1 MARTFDEIYND
12 VSALYDQ
19 EQEVKVAEDYTTL
32 SGSQLLENNQFL
44 QDLTKYYRNSGQS
57 FTSTEDMLD
66 EWYTDE
72 RWDDWNSL
80 WKAGDLIEYANAGT
94 DKELIARLGRAWS
107 NAPTRGSWW
116 DKTRDIG
123 GALIADPLNFA
134 GGAGVA
140 AKGAKAAQLATQAGK
155 SAAQA
160 KRAGMFAGAA
170 KGAKQEGAISAG
182 VELGFDAMD
191 QKREIDYGLR
201 DEYSVGDAAKATA
214 IGAGVGGAV
223 GGLIGGGIGRFSG
236 ATESAIADTNAVA
249 MASNPDFADFSKIT
263 DADWIEGGTN
273 LAINTRRRIAD
284 LEADIQE
291 SQTVINDPTSP
302 DKASA
307 AENIVASQTEI
318 NDIRMSIEQVSAI
331 ERAVVERQRTIDAE
345 YQKAYGQDGK
355 VNTEAQAEV
364 SGKINDLTA
373 EMSGLQNQARDLLSR
388 SYLDEPVEV
397 DTTPPISKKAQNKAA
412 KKTKAT
418 EAKAK
423 EPADAAD
430 TPEPFA
436 EILEVG
442 TADGVKTKGIMTH
455 TLDAKRKA
463 IAENV
468 GEEAAAAYENGVK
481 SNLQESATSTPKVEA
496 EPVQLNALETKAAS
510 SIEGVAPKKAVTSF
524 DQIKYNSPSQ
534 KAAVRKL
541 LDGKSSVIT
550 EQDVVEL
557 FNAGKLKANGAKL
570 AARTP
575 IAVLRKVNNEIREAA
590 GQEVKDFVKGKAA
603 TAADEPA
610 TEAVEDGIDAEA
622 VVQQDMADADDMA
635 QLDSEGSVE
644 ETPDGSVEEYV
655 QAENDGSE
663 LEWDFRSSG
672 QQASIEAS
680 YQKYGVDEDFLDGLV
695 QKGIVKLTPK
705 GKLSQEGKKTFE
717 KEAEEYS
724 KDIDEYLKKPEGK
737 TAQEKID
744 ADEQAI
750 NQENYEGEWGTTNLH
765 AEIVY
770 RAIVEMVADAS
781 DPTKELNRLIE
792 QVSTH
797 EGYSGELKR
806 RVKQMITAQLE
817 TGQDPV
823 PNRTIRSGGSRVE
836 TAMKREKNAGIT
848 FRLEPDTKEG
858 RSVYKG
864 KIQSFLKRGYA
875 SGSEDGRTVIS
886 IDDVITNSKL
896 KKMEAQSIL
905 DEDTRGVSIAKLEKT
920 IARLEKQKAKN
931 KSGKLKPEAEANLAG
946 LKTRL
951 ATELATPPTDTYIAY
966 KPNGNQTADDLPQG
980 TRFRDTDFDTAYEV
994 IVRTKDGAKFRTFS
1008 TLERLNEFLGN
1019 VRKADEEEVQSIVRS
1034 AEDMTAAIDDALSGD
1049 KSLEE
1054 KAALVEELR
1063 RTTVKPKAKPKTAAK
1078 DIPNVPVF
1086 RDENE
1091 DMVLALVPRDMVGT
1105 SVKNA
1110 GSKLARI
1117 INETQIEAGANVKEL
1132 LGSLEKND
1140 LNEFAIGYLP
1150 VQARKFRS
1158 NRRRIEDLFVPLNK
1172 ENGLGAAS
1180 EIGRD
1185 AEGFEAFVPR
1195 KMPLTAA
1202 ETNQTTFK
1210 LSDEK
1215 VSIGAERAIFK
1226 VLDDVG
1232 ASGVPE
1238 ELRGGKRLEH
1248 FNDNMK
1254 NRDFTL
1260 NELNQIIR
1268 TYEVAPFTFKGQDQ
1282 RIVPMQTRLQVL
1294 SFLEGLRYDLA
1305 PNGFRKP
1312 TSTLVEAQQQLAYI
1326 TKGVSKKERQVAE
1339 ELLGIVSTESKAPVL
1354 RFNQDSGDV
1363 MGAFDPSTNAVE
1375 IADKAG
1381 PITFNLT
1388 LAHELGHWS
1397 WDNIASSQLKREF
1410 WEIMSEKFS
1419 TPTGQVKSGADA
1431 VMEEMSP
1438 VMRWG
1443 QKSQKSIGQDISE
1456 HTPQEMWANQ
1466 FSMYLLHRKG
1476 IDVGEKEFFKRHKFF
1491 FEKWFDK
1498 IKVLYKKIRG
1508 ENIFDPQL
1516 EPIFRN
1522 LIADK
1527 REFVYRNY
1535 LNPVEAKSSKGK
1547 ALERRY
1553 REVYDAR
1560 KVLQDK
1566 LKSGDPEAVAIAARE
1581 IQSALYSMGMSKKD
1595 AEFIVR
1601 SQNKKIVSDAAK
1613 QGRTP
1618 TDAEMRQVNTSG
1630 TLSVMKG
1637 KGLSNK
1643 MVTAGRRINELIVN
1657 EKDVFD
1663 PNGNEAG
1670 VVGLNTV
1677 ENVNEFY
1684 NTELKQLLTEVME
1697 RLNTGFQDVEYGDM
1711 PSYVPTKDFMGLR
1724 EVIGMDTINKA
1735 RKFKEVKR
1743 AINQKSAS
1751 GKQAAKNA
1759 VNNIDKIKSENDGSV
1774 SKETMEG
1781 AELLH
1786 ANADIP
1792 ELVRTLVNAKGKT
1805 EEAAAKHA
1813 LADAMHRNFIPKI
1826 NDKDRRYKEANIKEL
1841 PALALDRLIKHDDKV
1856 GYFQAMAE
1864 LANKKYYKNFK
1875 INALPDKKSEMRVR
1889 LPSEDNLGIDPELD
1903 LITTEV
1909 LKTKSHRT
1917 ERKSY
1922 VLKTMTTRLIDEGLD
1937 INVMEDPESA
1947 GLSMNA
1953 ARKQLRLVT
1962 NNITSSNGGDV
1973 RVGIGQIMDMLLNSY
1988 GGANKFAFNMDVLE
2002 YKPDELVN
2010 TFDELMNETE
2020 VAGFKTKSPTPQI
2033 SVMKEALIPMVLD
2046 ALDFTG
2052 AEDLMNKS
2060 VLSSGDIKS
2069 WKERAKLSN
2078 LDVEAIKD
2086 TYRSI
2091 NPAAADDQ
2099 VQELM
2104 RAVAHITSGMISNA
2118 DAQRRF
2124 LPLSLYDIG
2133 GEYAQRMRGSPA
2145 IEYLDG
2151 EVPAILAKD
2160 FSDDLMD
2167 THSIQQKKAI
2177 RNWTGSKSPIP
2188 LYIMRGGTNGFR
2200 TAVAD
2205 PTRMRYNMEDF
2216 LKQMDEEGL
2225 DEDALDDVVYD
2236 VINLSDSY
2244 DRMAEA
2250 KSSGADA
2257 EEIISI
2263 QREIADAHR
2272 YLKGKPET
2280 KAVYDREDFVTPVY
2294 VKDDD
2299 PLFIP
2304 QVINVEP
2311 EGDGARY
2318 LQDISDRLSAVMKAK
2333 GRLSDYIFE
2342 VNDYDSTFDLPRGTR
2357 SVRGVDVL
2365 TGMYKFVA
2373 ASMPHKAQDVER
2385 ELFRKLRQA
2394 GFSTLTVRSP
2404 DWAKYY
2410 DPYAPEVIS
2419 RYQRTMANFTGEPS
2433 MADIGA
2439 QYKDSTLSAIRDM
2452 NLFSPSSRYTAP
2464 IARGINSTIIL
2475 DPAKAKKVND
2485 PYFSNLNIPSEKSF
2499 MASGAPSM
2507 SYVDALMDNPDSA
2520 WKARLRAAKQ
2530 LEAGGI
2536 PSASLN
2542 TIVKM
2547 GKGQKVTKADVEKLN
2562 KVSSL
2567 FTMKTNGGIIRA
2579 SGMNWLARFVE
2590 PEDGSGGHFERVNAK
2605 MGRFLVP
2612 LTRKLHRLPNKNGRS
2627 SNMVERYYQQGFLQ
2641 MADATRKGF
2650 GSIVGM
2656 APTTRIN
2663 QPIAHERIAQALR
2676 NRGSAD
2682 GLRPK
2687 EKEVYEEIQ
2696 QYFKQAHNR
2705 LTQAGIQIG
2714 EIKEDYFP
2722 QIWRRDLIEANEEE
2736 FKRNLAR
2743 YFQEEHLVREG
2754 DNLAGDKALA
2764 KASSVFLKLTAE
2776 DGVLTGDPMQFYSRK
2791 TADNAD
2797 FQRLIRLDQFPDF
2810 VKAGNPNNL
2819 SKFLENDLL
2828 IVMTKYADNVEHR
2841 LDLVDQFGVGG
2852 HAHHDYLATIS
2863 GGPDAISRLL
2873 RSNKVLKRNYRTF
2886 LNNRLDDDADV
2897 DEGGM
2902 VGIFKTDHFKAP
2914 IQKSGIEGKMIADKR
2929 ANSLVSMARSGASS
2943 KEMFNEMMKSL
2954 DVSKESSGPATMMKK
2969 NFGKR
2974 AEAIANA
2981 LYDTKGFRELPS
2993 EDNIRHA
3000 QGTFNAVQRQPIDGF
3015 SPLYN
3020 GKTTSKWLRSI
3031 NGVTLL
3037 SFTTLTSLGDLV
3049 LPLVSS
3055 GDFKS
3060 SFNGIRKFTQSGT
3073 GGEEYRD
3080 MIRGVGAAVENIVH
3094 QRMTTAFGVEAT
3106 QFSSGFFNLSLL
3118 TPWTDTMRDIS
3129 AATGFEHFKAQQK
3142 IAQRYSGTKKGRI
3155 AKQILSEYGLADLAD
3170 AKAPPVESIMKQ
3182 SPLGQTHDMYD
3193 KVASSV
3199 IKFTNQSIFT
3209 PNPNDIHL
3217 WGQTPI
3223 GAILYQLK
3231 SFPMMMARLGGRNI
3245 RKAKDGNWKPLA
3257 YMATVMPAMG
3267 YGAASI
3273 KDVVQGRGG
3282 EENREF
3288 ASRER
3293 KLTDSYASAEG
3304 MVNRVSDDLGI
3315 DADRYLGMYHDG
3327 LMMSGG
3333 LGFVGEML
3341 VDIANQTDNG
3351 YYGMWR
3357 TATAI
3362 GGPSVSLGG
3371 RAVRVLGGVQDA
3383 AFDAMGFEST
3393 NYKERDAFDASFGL
3407 VPFVGQMPAVKENL
3421 KDMLLGESSKKSR
3434 SSDQAFGLDFDL

>member
-1 MARTFDEIYND
+1 MVKPISQTFNE
-12 VSALYDQ
+12 VSALFDQ
-19 EQEVKVAEDYTTL
+19 EQEVTAPEDYTTL

-44 QDLTKYYRNSGQS
+44 QDLTKYYRTSGQT

-72 RWDDWNSL
+72 RWDDWNSISKGL
-80 WKAGDLIEYANAGT
+80 DIIEYANAGS

-134 GGAGVA
+134 GGYGVA

-160 KRAGMFAGAA
+160 KRAGMVAGAA
-170 KGAKQEGAISAG
+170 RGAKQEGAISAG
-182 VELGFDAMD
+182 VELGFNAMD
-191 QKREIDYGLR
+191 QKRDIDYGLR
-201 DEYSVGDAAKATA
+201 DEYSVGDAAKATV
-214 IGAGVGGAV
+214 IGGTVGGTL
-223 GGLIGGGIGRFSG
+223 GGIIGGSIGRFSG
-236 ATESAIADTNAVA
+236 ATESAIADTNALA
-249 MASNPDFADFSKIT
+249 MASDPDLADFSKIT

-273 LAINTRRRIAD
+273 LAINTRKRIAD

-291 SQTVINDPTSP
+291 SQTIINDPTSP

-318 NDIRMSIEQVSAI
+318 NDIKMSIEQVSAL
-331 ERAVVERQRTIDAE
+331 ERAVVERQRAMDAI

-355 VNTEAQAEV
+355 VDTEAQAEV
-364 SGKINDLTA
+364 SGAINDLTA
-373 EMSGLQNQARDLLSR
+373 EMAALQNQARDLLSK
-388 SYLDEPVEV
+388 SYLDDPVEV
-397 DTTPPISKKAQNKAA
+397 DTAPPLSKKAQKKKAA

-418 EAKAK
+418 EAKPAETK
-423 EPADAAD
+423 TEEVKADAA
-430 TPEPFA
+430 PEPEVNA
-436 EILEVG
+436 EVEP
-442 TADGVKTKGIMTH
+442 TKI
-455 TLDAKRKA
+455 
-463 IAENV
+463 
-468 GEEAAAAYENGVK
+468 
-481 SNLQESATSTPKVEA
+481 S
-496 EPVQLNALETKAAS
+496 ALETKVAS
-510 SIEGVAPKKAVTSF
+510 GIEGVAPKKAVTSF

-541 LDGKSSVIT
+541 LDGKNSVIT
-550 EQDVVEL
+550 EQDVVDL
-557 FNAGKLKANGAKL
+557 FNAGKLKTNGSKL

-590 GQEVKDFVKGKAA
+590 GQEVKEFVKGKAA
-603 TAADEPA
+603 TAADEPI
-610 TEAVEDGIDAEA
+610 TEAVEGGVDAEA
-622 VVQQDMADADDMA
+622 IVKQDMEDADDMT
-635 QLDSEGSVE
+635 QLDSESPVE
-644 ETPDGSVEEYV
+644 ETEETLDGSVEDYV
-655 QAENDGSE
+655 QAENDNSE
-663 LEWDFRSSG
+663 LEWDFRSEG
-672 QQASIEAS
+672 QQKSIEAS
-680 YQKYGVDEDFLDGLV
+680 YAKFGVDEDFLDGLI
-695 QKGIVKLTPK
+695 QQGIVKLTPK
-705 GKLSQEGKKTFE
+705 GKLSQDGKKTFE

-724 KDIDEYLKKPEGK
+724 KDIDEYLKKPKGK
-737 TAQEKID
+737 TA
-744 ADEQAI
+744 DERVVEYDQAI
-750 NQENYEGEWGTTNLH
+750 NQENYDGEWGTTNVH
-765 AEIVY
+765 AEVVY
-770 RAIVEMVADAS
+770 RAIVEMVSDAS
-781 DPTKELNRLIE
+781 DPAKELNRLID

-817 TGQDPV
+817 TGQDPT
-823 PNRTIRSGGSRVE
+823 PNRTIRSGGGRVE
-836 TAMKREKNAGIT
+836 TAMKREKTAGIT

-896 KKMEAQSIL
+896 SKMEAQSIL
-905 DEDTRGVSIAKLEKT
+905 SEDTRGVSIAKLEKG

-931 KSGKLKPEAEANLAG
+931 KSGKLKPEGEANLAG
-946 LKTRL
+946 LKARL
-951 ATELATPPTDTYIAY
+951 ATELETPPTDTYVAY
-966 KPNGNQTADDLPQG
+966 KPNGNQSADDLPQG
-980 TRFRDTDFDTAYEV
+980 TRFRDTDYDTAYET
-994 IVRTKDGAKFRTFS
+994 IVRTADGPKFRTFA

-1034 AEDMTAAIDDALSGD
+1034 PEEMTSAVDDALSGD
-1049 KSLEE
+1049 KTLEE
-1054 KAALVEELR
+1054 KAALIEELR
-1063 RTTVKPKAKPKTAAK
+1063 RTTVKPKAKPKTKAK
-1078 DIPNVPVF
+1078 DIPTVPVF

-1091 DMVLALVPRDMVGT
+1091 DMVLALVPRDMVGI
-1105 SVKNA
+1105 SVKRA
-1110 GSKLARI
+1110 GSKIARI
-1117 INETQIEAGANVKEL
+1117 INDTQIEAGANVKEL
-1132 LGSLEKND
+1132 LGSLQKND

-1172 ENGLGAAS
+1172 ENSLGAAT

-1185 AEGFEAFVPR
+1185 AEGFETFVPR

-1202 ETNQTTFK
+1202 ETKQKTFK
-1210 LSDEK
+1210 LSDEM

-1248 FNDNMK
+1248 FNENMK
-1254 NRDFTL
+1254 NREFTL

-1268 TYEVAPFTFKGQDQ
+1268 TYEIAPFTFKGQNGEV
-1282 RIVPMQTRLQVL
+1282 VPMQTRLQVL

-1305 PNGFRKP
+1305 PNGFRRP
-1312 TSTLVEAQQQLAYI
+1312 TEKLVEAQKQLGYI
-1326 TKGVSKKERQVAE
+1326 TQGVSKKERQVAE
-1339 ELLGIVSTESKAPVL
+1339 ELLDIVSTENKAPIL
-1354 RFNQDSGDV
+1354 RFNQDGGNV

-1410 WEIMSEKFS
+1410 WEIMSEKFT
-1419 TPTGQVKSGADA
+1419 TPTGQVKSDADA

-1438 VMRWG
+1438 VFRWG
-1443 QKSQKSIGQDISE
+1443 KKNQKSIGQDISE
-1456 HTPQEMWANQ
+1456 QTPQEMWANQ

-1476 IDVGEKEFFKRHKFF
+1476 IDIGEKEFFNRHKFF
-1491 FEKWFDK
+1491 FEKWYDK

-1595 AEFIVR
+1595 AEMIVR
-1601 SQNKKIVSDAAK
+1601 SQNKKIISDAAK
-1613 QGRTP
+1613 QNRTP
-1618 TDAEMRQVNTSG
+1618 TDAEMRKVTTSG

-1637 KGLSNK
+1637 RGLSNR
-1643 MVTAGRRINELIVN
+1643 MVAAGRRINELIVN

-1677 ENVNEFY
+1677 ENVKEFY
-1684 NTELKQLLTEVME
+1684 DTELKQILTEVME

-1724 EVIGMDTINKA
+1724 EVVGMDTINKA

-1774 SKETMEG
+1774 SKETMQG
-1781 AELLH
+1781 ADLLH

-1792 ELVRTLVNAKGKT
+1792 ELVRTLVNAKGKK

-1826 NDKDRRYKEANIKEL
+1826 NDKDRRYKEVTVKEL

-1889 LPSEDNLGIDPELD
+1889 LPSEDSLGIDPELD

-1937 INVMEDPESA
+1937 INVMEDPEST
-1947 GLSMNA
+1947 GLSMND
-1953 ARKQLRLVT
+1953 ARKKLRSIT
-1962 NNITSSNGGDV
+1962 NNITSNDSGDV
-1973 RVGIGQIMDMLLNSY
+1973 RVGLGQIMDLLLNSY
-1988 GGANKFAFNMDVLE
+1988 GGANKFAFNIDLLE
-2002 YKPDELVN
+2002 FKPWEIEDA
-2010 TFDELMNETE
+2010 FDELMYETE
-2020 VAGFKTKSPTPQI
+2020 VAGFKTKSPNPTV

-2052 AEDLMNKS
+2052 VEDLIGKS
-2060 VLSSGDIKS
+2060 VLNVGDIRA
-2069 WKERAKLSN
+2069 WKERTKISN
-2078 LDVEAIKD
+2078 SQVDDLKD
-2086 TYRSI
+2086 RYREI
-2091 NPAAADDQ
+2091 NSSAAEDQ

-2104 RAVAHITSGMISNA
+2104 RAVAHITSGMISST

-2133 GEYAQRMRGSPA
+2133 GEYAQKMRGSPV

-2151 EVPAILAKD
+2151 DVPAVLAKE
-2160 FSDDLMD
+2160 FSDDLMS
-2167 THSIQQKKAI
+2167 THTIHQQKAI
-2177 RNWTGSKSPIP
+2177 RNWTGSRSPTP

-2205 PTRMRYNMEDF
+2205 PTRMRYNMDDF
-2216 LKQMDEEGL
+2216 LKQMDGLDEEGL
-2225 DEDALDDVVYD
+2225 EDVVYD
-2236 VINLSDSY
+2236 VLSLSDAY
-2244 DRMAEA
+2244 DRMSAA
-2250 KSSGADA
+2250 KLSGADA
-2257 EEIISI
+2257 EEIIAI

-2280 KAVYDREDFVTPVY
+2280 KAVYDQEDFVTPVF

-2304 QVINVEP
+2304 ETINVEP

-2318 LQDISDRLSAVMKAK
+2318 LQDISDRLSVVMKAK
-2333 GRLSDYIFE
+2333 GRLSDYIPQL
-2342 VNDYDSTFDLPRGTR
+2342 NDLNLPIKV
-2357 SVRGVDVL
+2357 VRGVDVL
-2365 TGMYKFVA
+2365 MGMYKFVA

-2410 DPYAPEVIS
+2410 DIDSPEVIS
-2419 RYQRTMANFTGEPS
+2419 RYQRTMAKFIDNKYLYDEDWEGGYANDEIT
-2433 MADIGA
+2433 IGA
-2439 QYKDSTLSAIRDM
+2439 KRYEIWELQALRDIK
-2452 NLFSPSSRYTAP
+2452 LFRPSSRYTAP
-2464 IARGINSTIIL
+2464 IAKGINSTIIL
-2475 DPAKAKKVND
+2475 DPAKAKKAND
-2485 PYFSNLNIPSEKSF
+2485 PYFSNLNIPAEKSF

-2562 KVSSL
+2562 KVSSI

-2627 SNMVERYYQQGFLQ
+2627 STMVERYYQQGFLQ

-2676 NRGSAD
+2676 NRGSVD

-2687 EKEVYEEIQ
+2687 EKEVYDDIQ

-2743 YFQEEHLVREG
+2743 YFQEEHMVREG
-2754 DNLAGDKALA
+2754 DRLAGEKALA
-2764 KASSVFLKLTAE
+2764 KANSVFLKLTAE

-2828 IVMTKYADNVEHR
+2828 IVMTKYSDNVEHR
-2841 LDLVDQFGVGG
+2841 LDLVDKFGVGG

-2902 VGIFKTDHFKAP
+2902 VGVFKTDHFKAP
-2914 IQKSGIEGKMIADKR
+2914 IQKSGIEGKMLGDKR
-2929 ANSLVSMARSGASS
+2929 ANALVNMARSGASAQ
-2943 KEMFNEMMKSL
+2943 EMFNEMMKSL
-2954 DVSKESSGPATMMKK
+2954 DVSKETSGHATMMKK

-2981 LYDTKGFRELPS
+2981 LFDTKGFRELPS

-3000 QGTFNAVQRQPIDGF
+3000 QGSFNAVQRQPIDGF

-3049 LPLVSS
+3049 LPLVNS
-3055 GDFKS
+3055 GDFKA
-3060 SFNGIRKFTQSGT
+3060 SFNGIRKFTQSGV

-3106 QFSSGFFNLSLL
+3106 QFSSGFFNMSLL

-3142 IAQRYSGTKKGRI
+3142 IAQRYPKTKKGRI
-3155 AKQILSEYGLADLAD
+3155 AQQILTEYGLADLANV
-3170 AKAPPVESIMKQ
+3170 KAPPIEQIMKQ
-3182 SPLGQTHDMYD
+3182 SPLGQTHEMYD

-3223 GAILYQLK
+3223 GAMLYQLK

-3245 RKAKDGNWKPLA
+3245 RKARDGNWKPLA

-3288 ASRER
+3288 APRDR

-3421 KDMLLGESSKKSR
+3421 KDMLLGESSTKSR